1 LEYAPLNHVDR
12 PRHFNDRTVI
22 SLDNPA
28 SRGALASPDA
38 QPESSDAGH
47 PAPLG
52 LSILLVEDDPIFA
65 RLVRAA
71 LEPSPAGSEW
81 RLSFATTLAEACA
94 TTETPDLIL
103 LDLTLP
109 DARGLDTLVRV
120 RERFAFVPVILLTG
134 LEDPEIEE
142 RALTSGAQD
151 FLGKD
156 ELTPRSLR
164 RVVRYAMERHR
175 AQLDLLRL
183 STRDELT
190 GLYNRRGFNMAA
202 QPLARLAERAGRSF
216 VVFFAD
222 LDGLKVVNDTFGHQA
237 GDEAIRDAAWI
248 LTQSFRS
255 ADIVARLGGDEF
267 AVLAADA
274 PGDRI
279 DVMRRR
285 VSKWQ
290 ADRNAEA
297 GRLYSVSLSL
307 GAAAWSTASPK
318 TLDALLEDA
327 DADTYRSKR
336 GGR

>member
-1 LEYAPLNHVDR
+1 MGGRRSSPAALPSTN
-12 PRHFNDRTVI
+12 RTVI

-28 SRGALASPDA
+28 PRVA
-38 QPESSDAGH
+38 
-47 PAPLG
+47 PAPPELRRQADVAPEPATNS
-52 LSILLVEDDPIFA
+52 LEILLVEDDPLFA
-65 RLVRAA
+65 HLVRAA
-71 LEPSPAGSEW
+71 LEPSPAGCEW
-81 RLSFATTLAEACA
+81 RLSHATTLADACA
-94 TTETPDLIL
+94 ATETPDLIL

-109 DARGLDTLVRV
+109 DARGLDTLARI
-120 RERFAFVPVILLTG
+120 REKFAFVPVILLTG

-151 FLGKD
+151 YLGKD

-190 GLYNRRGFNMAA
+190 GLYNRRGFFMAA
-202 QPLARLAERAGRSF
+202 QPLARLAERAGRAF

-222 LDGLKVVNDTFGHQA
+222 LDGLKAINDTVGHHA

-248 LTQSFRS
+248 LTQTFRT

-274 PGDRI
+274 PADKI

-285 VSKWQ
+285 VTKWQ
-290 ADRNAEA
+290 VERNTEP
-297 GRLYSVSLSL
+297 GRLYGVSMSI

-318 TLDALLEDA
+318 TLEALLEEADQDA
-327 DADTYRSKR
+327 YRNKR
-336 GGR
+336 SARR

>member
-1 LEYAPLNHVDR
+1 ME
-12 PRHFNDRTVI
+12 
-22 SLDNPA
+22 
-28 SRGALASPDA
+28 
-38 QPESSDAGH
+38 SDA
-47 PAPLG
+47 AEAAANTLA
-52 LSILLVEDDPIFA
+52 ILLVEDDPIFA
-65 RLVRAA
+65 HLVRAA
-71 LEPSPAGSEW
+71 LEPSPVGIEW
-81 RLSFATTLAEACA
+81 TLSHATTLAEACA
-94 TTETPDLIL
+94 ATETPDLIL

-109 DARGLDTLVRV
+109 DARGLDTLARV
-120 RERFAFVPVILLTG
+120 REKFAFVPVILLTG

-175 AQLDLLRL
+175 AQLELMRL

-190 GLYNRRGFNMAA
+190 GLYNRRGFFMAA
-202 QPLARLAERAGRSF
+202 QPIARLAQRAGRAF
-216 VVFFAD
+216 VVVYAD
-222 LDGLKVVNDTFGHQA
+222 LDGLKGINDTLGHHA

-248 LTQSFRS
+248 LTHGFRT

-279 DVMRRR
+279 GVMLQR
-285 VSKWQ
+285 VEKWQ
-290 ADRNAEA
+290 GVRNSDR
-297 GRLYSVSLSL
+297 GRLFSVSISL

-318 TLDALLEDA
+318 TLEALLEEADA
-327 DADTYRSKR
+327 DAYKNKR
-336 GGR
+336 AKR